1 MARTE
6 LDRAVRP
13 SLLDRLTDLA
23 PKEMADRQVSR
34 EESAAVYRRSVQRD
48 VENLLNTRRTIVGVP
63 PGCHEVLR
71 SVHEYGLRDTTGLA
85 VGTPAGRRALT
96 EDIRESLVRFEP
108 RLINVRVVLVETTQL
123 KAQQV
128 RFTIEATLR
137 MDPSPEQ
144 VVFDTV
150 LEVARGT
157 YDVASAG

>member
-13 SLLDRLTDLA
+13 SLLDRLTDLS
-23 PKEMADRQVSR
+23 PREPADHQVSR
-34 EESAAVYRRSVQRD
+34 EESAAAYRRSVQRD
-48 VENLLNTRRTIVGVP
+48 VENLLNTRRTIVRVP
-63 PGCHEVLR
+63 AGCNEVLR
-71 SVHEYGLRDTTGLA
+71 SVHEYGLYDTTGLA

-96 EDIRESLVRFEP
+96 EDIRESLLRFEP
-108 RLINVRVVLVETTQL
+108 RLLNVRVVLVESTQL

-144 VVFDTV
+144 IVFDTV
-150 LEVARGT
+150 LEVSRGT
-157 YDVASAG
+157 YDVASTT

>member
-1 MARTE
+1 MARSE

-23 PKEMADRQVSR
+23 PREPSDHTVTR
-34 EESAAVYRRSVQRD
+34 EESASAFRRSVQRD
-48 VENLLNTRRTIVGVP
+48 VESLLNSRRTIVPVP
-63 PGCHEVLR
+63 PGCNEVLR
-71 SVHEYGLRDTTGLA
+71 SVHEYGLNDTTGLA
-85 VGTPAGRRALT
+85 VGTPEGRSRLT
-96 EDIRESLVRFEP
+96 DDIRESLLRFEP
-108 RLINVRVVLVETTQL
+108 RLINVKVVLVETTQL

-144 VVFDTV
+144 IVFDTV

-157 YDVASAG
+157 YDIASTP